1 MANDANLAEVLELA
15 RREMPDVPPDVWA
28 RLEGVI
34 RLNFAT
40 ARVYVHARPTVSHLE
55 RLAAA
60 DAQADTA
67 ALSQLLGVSARRVQ
81 QLRKQQR
88 K

>member
-15 RREMPDVPPDVWA
+15 RREMPDVPHDVWA

-55 RLAAA
+55 RLAAV

-67 ALSQLLGVSARRVQ
+67 TLSQMLGISARRVQ
-81 QLRKQQR
+81 QLRKLRQ

>member
-1 MANDANLAEVLELA
+1 MANDANLTEVLELA

-55 RLAAA
+55 RLATA

-67 ALSQLLGVSARRVQ
+67 ALSKMLGVSARRVQ
-81 QLRKQQR
+81 QLQKLRRK
-88 K
+88 